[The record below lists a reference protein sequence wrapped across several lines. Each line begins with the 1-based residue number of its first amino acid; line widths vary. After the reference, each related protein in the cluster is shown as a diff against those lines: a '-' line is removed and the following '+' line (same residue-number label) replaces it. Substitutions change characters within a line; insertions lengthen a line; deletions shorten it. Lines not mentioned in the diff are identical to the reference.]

1 MADGKI
7 LIVDDESEIREL
19 VGNILRDEGYQVQ
32 GAGNAAEARI
42 EVDEALPDMVLL
54 DIWMPD
60 MDGISLLKEWRQE
73 EGLPFHVVMMSGHGT
88 IETAVEA
95 TRLGAYDFLEKPL
108 SMAKLLLMVSR
119 TMQAIELARENARL
133 RNNSIV
139 IEKPLGESPIIRDLL
154 RQVANVARHHSPVLL
169 KGEAGSGRESCAR
182 YIHYLGKR
190 HGRPFITLRIGAIAS
205 ENYQAAIFGRE
216 HNGEIYSGHLE
227 QADGGTLFLDEVA
240 DLDADT
246 QVRLLSAL
254 QESSFLRVDGTQ
266 PVSVDVRIIASTRS
280 DLELEVR
287 EGRFRDD
294 LYFFLNVLPVYLP
307 TLREHAEDIPAI
319 VHHYVNYYI
328 QRDRLPDRMFSDD
341 AMMYLR
347 EYGWPGNIRE
357 IKNIIQ
363 RLLILGNNRTIS
375 SLDVQRILGTSLQ
388 TTEDTYAASLTQGI
402 LELPIREAREH
413 FERDYLLHQWKR
425 SEGSVSR
432 LAKKIGMERTHLYR
446 KLKNLGIDHKKI
458 TIEQ

>member
-19 VGNILRDEGYQVQ
+19 VGDILRDEGYQVRE
-32 GAGNAAEARI
+32 AGHAAEARLK
-42 EVDEALPDMVLL
+42 VNEAPPDMVLL

-60 MDGISLLKEWRQE
+60 MDGISLLKEWRQQ
-73 EGLPFHVVMMSGHGT
+73 GSLPFHVVMMSGHGT

-119 TMQAIELARENARL
+119 TMEAIELARENARL
-133 RNNSIV
+133 RNTSTA
-139 IEKPLGESPIIRDLL
+139 IEKPLGESPVIQNL
-154 RQVANVARHHSPVLL
+154 RRQATNVARHHSPVLL

-182 YIHYLGKR
+182 YIHHLGNR
-190 HGRPFITLRIGAIAS
+190 REGPFITLRIGAIAS

-216 HNGEIYSGHLE
+216 HNGERYSGHLE

-254 QESSFLRVDGTQ
+254 QESSFLRVDGTH

-294 LYFFLNVLPVYLP
+294 LYFFLNVLPVHLP
-307 TLREHAEDIPAI
+307 ALKEHTRDIPDI
-319 VHHYVNYYI
+319 IRHYVNYYI
-328 QRDRLPDRMFSDD
+328 QRDHLPDRMFSDD
-341 AMMYLR
+341 AMAYLQK
-347 EYGWPGNIRE
+347 YSWPGNIRE
-357 IKNIIQ
+357 LKNLIQ
-363 RLLILGNNRTIS
+363 RLLILGNSRTIS
-375 SLDVQRILGTSLQ
+375 FLDVQRVLRTSLQ
-388 TTEDTYAASLTQGI
+388 VTDETHDAMIIRGI
-402 LELPIREAREH
+402 LELPIREAREC
-413 FERDYLLHQWKR
+413 FERDYLSYQWKQAG
-425 SEGSVSR
+425 GSVGR

-446 KLKNLGIDHKKI
+446 KLKSLGIGHKKAAGG
-458 TIEQ
+458 Q